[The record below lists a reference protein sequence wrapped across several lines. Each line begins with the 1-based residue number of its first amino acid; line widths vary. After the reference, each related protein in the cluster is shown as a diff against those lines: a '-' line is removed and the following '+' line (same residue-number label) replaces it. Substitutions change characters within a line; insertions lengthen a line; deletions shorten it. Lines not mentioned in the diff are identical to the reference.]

1 MVGIGGGHQLS
12 LAWLP
17 PQPATEFRP
26 TNVARVRPSGRDR
39 DAAVSVRTK
48 SEGLPRYL
56 FAGRAASSGSPS
68 LSTVW
73 TWIFE
78 A

>member
-1 MVGIGGGHQLS
+1 MNKLTRTKTGLWQ
-12 LAWLP
+12 
-17 PQPATEFRP
+17 
-26 TNVARVRPSGRDR
+26 VRITDEL
-39 DAAVSVRTK
+39 SVRTK
-48 SEGLPRYL
+48 SEGLPRDV

-73 TWIFE
+73 TWILE

>member
-1 MVGIGGGHQLS
+1 MRIGDIL
-12 LAWLP
+12 
-17 PQPATEFRP
+17 
-26 TNVARVRPSGRDR
+26 
-39 DAAVSVRTK
+39 SVRTK

>member
-1 MVGIGGGHQLS
+1 MHDAVITTARAAFGKKPVERNQLPM
-12 LAWLP
+12 L
-17 PQPATEFRP
+17 
-26 TNVARVRPSGRDR
+26 
-39 DAAVSVRTK
+39 SVRTK

-68 LSTVW
+68 VAAAC
-73 TWIFE
+73 TWILE